1 MDFNCALCVAS
12 AKVMTQIMNS
22 NLWTFKSI
30 KVLQKSND
38 NSPEIKLTIPSN
50 LLDSTI
56 CFRFNVTHFNGNLVI
71 FSPENALLLDGSSY
85 KFGSSSYKK
94 IDLKPL
100 VLNSVC
106 LMFDKPRQKAKLYYK
121 GNTFIH
127 NNFSIGKYKWH
138 LDI

>member
-1 MDFNCALCVAS
+1 M
-12 AKVMTQIMNS
+12 
-22 NLWTFKSI
+22 
-30 KVLQKSND
+30 LQKSND
-38 NSPEIKLTIPSN
+38 NSPEIKFTIPN
-50 LLDSTI
+50 NFFVSTI

-100 VLNSVC
+100 VSNSVC
-106 LMFDKPRQKAKLYYK
+106 LMFDKLRQKAKLHYK

-127 NNFSIGKYKWH
+127 NNFSIGKYKCR
-138 LDI
+138 LDSMKK